1 MKSLKSPTSVR
12 GPPCTLR
19 SEKGAVISG
28 IFIKKTYLT
37 FFLLIVLLLFNI
49 NFGEARL
56 GNFLQG
62 ECAELKTIS
71 NSSTVNIS
79 TISYPNLTV
88 AVTNQVMEK
97 NGKTFNFTFCDTDV
111 IGFYI
116 YDFFDAEGN
125 VFVND
130 FQITPIADN
139 IDTGSSIVY
148 IIILTT
154 IIIFFAFF
162 FVVAVRA
169 PYKNVEET
177 NGRMTMITKV
187 TPSKYV
193 KLMAIWLSYGM
204 FLWFVVVVTG
214 LTNNYIKFEALKTL
228 TTNLYLFFRTVG
240 YGLSVSIIW
249 LLFWNGWKD
258 IILNK
263 TIIDEGK
270 AILNKF

>member
-1 MKSLKSPTSVR
+1 M
-12 GPPCTLR
+12 
-19 SEKGAVISG
+19 
-28 IFIKKTYLT
+28 KKTT
-37 FFLLIVLLLFNI
+37 PIFLLVAVLLLFSM
-49 NFGEARL
+49 GSADARL
-56 GNFLQG
+56 GNFIQG
-62 ECAELKTIS
+62 SCVEIKTIS
-71 NSSTVNIS
+71 NSSFVNIS
-79 TISYPNLTV
+79 SISYVNLTV
-88 AVTNQVMEK
+88 AVTNQAMDQS
-97 NGKTFNFTFCDTDV
+97 GRTFNFTFCDTDI

-130 FQITPIADN
+130 FEITPIGDN

-162 FVVAVRA
+162 LFIAIRT
-169 PYKNVEET
+169 PFGNIEET
-177 NGRMTMITKV
+177 KGRFTMITKV
-187 TPSKYV
+187 TPTKYI
-193 KLMAIWLSYGM
+193 KLLAIWISYGM

-214 LTNNYIKFEALKTL
+214 LTNNYIKFDALRTL

-240 YGLSVSIIW
+240 FGLSITIIW

-263 TIIDEGK
+263 TILAEGK
-270 AILNKF
+270 AMLNKF